1 VQVTSRRI
9 SAALVAL
16 ALGTLAAP
24 GASSPAEPA
33 PVAIVVRLTEARTIL
48 SSAVAPVGAVRFTV
62 RNEGRTPQSF
72 TVTDAGTR
80 VLRPGESQ
88 TLTVRFARRG
98 TYRIVCTLLGSTRL
112 TRTSTI
118 TVGARRSEPSAAF
131 TPRPERA
138 LGGLRLGHVGDFTS
152 PTDIDA
158 PPEDE
163 HRLVVVEQGGLV
175 HLLVDGERRTE
186 PFLDL
191 RESVRS
197 DGEAGLLSIEFAPDY
212 AASGLAY
219 VFYNDTAQ
227 NLRLV
232 EYRRSESDPDRL
244 DPASARQLL
253 YIVKF
258 APNHNGGDLQ
268 FHPDGSLYLAVG
280 DGGSGPDVKPGQ
292 YAQSPTGVFGKLLRI
307 DVATGTYEIAALGLR
322 NPWRFWIDR
331 DSGRT
336 YVADVGHDEREEVN
350 VLPVLGANFGWP
362 CYEGTLRFDETMT
375 CADSVA
381 PVHEYSHGP
390 GACAIT
396 GGVVSR
402 DPRLPQL
409 EAAYLFADL
418 CGATIRALR
427 VGGRRATVRKLAPKV
442 ENATTF
448 GVDALERVYVA
459 SARGGVYRIDPD
471 WEKVTRPRPVAV
483 AR

>member
-1 VQVTSRRI
+1 M
-9 SAALVAL
+9 
-16 ALGTLAAP
+16 LAAP

-33 PVAIVVRLTEARTIL
+33 PVSIIVRLTEARTIL
-48 SSAVAPVGAVRFTV
+48 SSSEAPVGAVRFRV

-72 TVTDAGTR
+72 SVAESRTR
-80 VLRPGESQ
+80 VLLPGESQ

-98 TYRIVCTLLGSTRL
+98 TYSIVCTLLGGTRL
-112 TRTSTI
+112 TRTSTL
-118 TVGARRSEPSAAF
+118 TVGARRSVPPAAF
-131 TPRPERA
+131 TPRPERT
-138 LGGLRLGHVGDFTS
+138 LGGLRLARVGDFTS

-175 HLLVDGERRTE
+175 QLLVDGERRAE

-212 AASGLAY
+212 ATSGLAY

-244 DPASARQLL
+244 DPATARQLL

-280 DGGSGPDVKPGQ
+280 DGGSGPEVRPGE

-307 DVATGTYEIAALGLR
+307 DVATGSHEVAALGLR

-350 VLPVLGANFGWP
+350 LLPGPGANFGWP

-375 CADSVA
+375 CADTVP
-381 PVHEYSHGP
+381 PVYEYGHGP
-390 GACAIT
+390 DACSIT

-409 EAAYLFADL
+409 EGAYLFADL
-418 CGATIRALR
+418 CGATIRTLR
-427 VGGRRATVRKLAPKV
+427 VGEIDTTVRRLAPTVK
-442 ENATTF
+442 NATTF

-459 SARGGVYRIDPD
+459 SARGGVYRIDPA
-471 WEKVTRPRPVAV
+471 W
-483 AR
+483 

>member
-9 SAALVAL
+9 SLALVAL
-16 ALGTLAAP
+16 FALAAP

-48 SSAVAPVGAVRFTV
+48 SSPQAPVGAVRFTV

-72 TVTDAGTR
+72 SVGNGGTR
-80 VLRPGESQ
+80 ILRPGETQ

-98 TYRIVCTLLGSTRL
+98 TYRIVCTLLGGTRL
-112 TRTSTI
+112 TRTNTL
-118 TVGARRSEPSAAF
+118 TVGARRSVPPTAV
-131 TPRPERA
+131 TPRPERT
-138 LGGLRLGHVGDFTS
+138 LGGLRLTHVGDFTS

-163 HRLVVVEQGGLV
+163 HRLVVVEQRGLV
-175 HLLVDGERRTE
+175 HLLVDGERRLE

-191 RESVRS
+191 RESVRA

-212 AASGLAY
+212 ADSGLAY
-219 VFYNDTAQ
+219 VFYNDVAQ

-232 EYRRSESDPDRL
+232 EYRRSEADPDRL
-244 DPASARQLL
+244 DPASARELL

-307 DVATGTYEIAALGLR
+307 DVATGAYEIAALGLR

-331 DSGRT
+331 ESGRT

-350 VLPVLGANFGWP
+350 VLPERGANFGWP
-362 CYEGTLRFDETMT
+362 CYEGTLPFDETMT
-375 CADSVA
+375 CDDAVD
-381 PVHEYSHGP
+381 PVYEYGHGP
-390 GACAIT
+390 AACAIT
-396 GGVVSR
+396 GGVVSH

-409 EAAYLFADL
+409 EGAYLFADL
-418 CGATIRALR
+418 CGATIRTLR
-427 VGGRRATVRKLAPKV
+427 VGETDATVRRLSPTV

-459 SARGGVYRIDPD
+459 SARGGVYRFDP
-471 WEKVTRPRPVAV
+471 AL
-483 AR
+483 

>member
-9 SAALVAL
+9 SAALVGL
-16 ALGTLAAP
+16 ALCTLAAP

-48 SSAVAPVGAVRFTV
+48 SSPEAPVGAVRFTV

-72 TVTDAGTR
+72 SVAGAGTH
-80 VLRPGESQ
+80 VLRPGERQ

-98 TYRIVCTLLGSTRL
+98 TYSIVCTLLGGTRP
-112 TRTSTI
+112 TRTSKL
-118 TVGARRSEPSAAF
+118 TVGGRRPEPRAAS
-131 TPRPERA
+131 TPRAERTV
-138 LGGLRLGHVGDFTS
+138 GGLRLAHVGDFRS
-152 PTDIDA
+152 PTDVDS

-175 HLLVDGERRTE
+175 HLLVDGERRAE

-191 RESVRS
+191 RESVRA

-280 DGGSGPDVKPGQ
+280 DGGSSPDVKPGE
-292 YAQSPTGVFGKLLRI
+292 YAQSATAVFGKLLRI
-307 DVATGTYEIAALGLR
+307 DVATGAHEIAALGLR

-336 YVADVGHDEREEVN
+336 YVSDVGHDEREEVN
-350 VLPVLGANFGWP
+350 VLPELGANFGWP
-362 CYEGTLRFDETMT
+362 CYEGSLRFDETMT
-375 CADSVA
+375 CDDSVE
-381 PVHEYSHGP
+381 PVYEYGHGRD
-390 GACAIT
+390 ACAIT

-409 EAAYLFADL
+409 EGAYLFADL

-427 VGGRRATVRKLAPKV
+427 VGGRNATVRRLAPTV
-442 ENATTF
+442 ASATTF

-459 SARGGVYRIDPD
+459 SARGGVYRLDPD
-471 WEKVTRPRPVAV
+471 W
-483 AR
+483 